1 MTNRCGSCDAIMHD
15 FTTEEA
21 LQCVPPPYILQFRDV
36 RINKEYQQA
45 LYAYCLVE
53 EIVGTCLGFNTIF
66 ESQYIWRR
74 DDSSDDIES
83 NEDES
88 DGSDESDESDASDE
102 SDESE

>member
-36 RINKEYQQA
+36 RINKEYRQA
-45 LYAYCLVE
+45 LYAYCPYFTVE
-53 EIVGTCLGFNTIF
+53 EIVGTCLGFNTNF
-66 ESQYIWRR
+66 ESQHIWRR
-74 DDSSDDIES
+74 NDGHSSDDIES
-83 NEDES
+83 NADES
-88 DGSDESDESDASDE
+88 GESDE

>member
-21 LQCVPPPYILQFRDV
+21 LQCVPPPYILQFRDL
-36 RINKEYQQA
+36 RINKEYRQA
-45 LYAYCLVE
+45 LYDYCPYFTVE

-88 DGSDESDESDASDE
+88 DE